1 MERKSFMSDPGN
13 RGFDL
18 PRHFDA
24 KKAGAYDEVIPRIIP
39 GYDILHRVTSNI
51 VEIETGGQGRVLVIG
66 AGTGTDAINLCR
78 SHPGLSATGCD
89 PSADMLAV
97 AKRKIAEEGLEDR
110 IDLKQGDVGELP
122 DNPVFD
128 AATMILVM
136 HFIADGGGKKKLLDA
151 VATRLKPG
159 APLVLADMFGNRDSP
174 EYKDQETNWRN
185 LQITAGI
192 DPQDVD
198 KSIRHAAKDTYPI
211 TEYRLSEL
219 LDESGFEVI
228 TPFFRSLMFGG
239 WLARK
244 KTG

>member
-1 MERKSFMSDPGN
+1 MSEPGQE
-13 RGFDL
+13 GFDA

-24 KKAGAYDEVIPRIIP
+24 KKAGAYDEYIPRVIP
-39 GYDILHRVTSNI
+39 GYETLHQLTSNI
-51 VEIETGGQGRVLVIG
+51 IGVETGGHGRLLVIG
-66 AGTGTDAINLCR
+66 AGTGTDAINICR

-97 AKRKIAEEGLEDR
+97 AYRKIAKEGLKDR
-110 IDLKQGDVGELP
+110 IELKQGDVGNLP
-122 DNPVFD
+122 DGPLFD

-136 HFIADGGGKKKLLDA
+136 HFIADGGGKKKLLNG

-159 APLVLADMFGNRDSP
+159 APLILADMFGDRDSP
-174 EYKDQETNWRN
+174 EYKDQETVWRN

-192 DPQDVD
+192 DTQDVD

-211 TEYRLSEL
+211 TEHRLSEL
-219 LDESGFEVI
+219 LDESGFEAI

-244 KTG
+244 KTD

>member
-1 MERKSFMSDPGN
+1 MSDVSDQN
-13 RGFDL
+13 FDA

-24 KKAGAYDEVIPRIIP
+24 EMAGAYDEYIPRVIP
-39 GYDILHRVTSNI
+39 GYDTLHLLGLNI
-51 VEIETGGQGRVLVIG
+51 VGIETGGHGRVLVVG

-78 SHPGLSATGCD
+78 SHPGLSVAGCD
-89 PSADMLAV
+89 PSAEMLAV

-136 HFIADGGGKKKLLDA
+136 HFIADGGGKKKLFDA

-159 APLVLADMFGNRDSP
+159 APLVLADMFGDRETP
-174 EYKDQETNWRN
+174 EYKNQETVWRN
-185 LQITAGI
+185 LQISAGA
-192 DPQDVD
+192 DPKDVD
-198 KSIRHAAKDTYPI
+198 NNIRRAARDTHPI
-211 TEYRLSEL
+211 GEHRLSEL
-219 LDESGFEVI
+219 LDESGFEAI

-239 WLARK
+239 WLTRK
-244 KTG
+244 KFA